1 MTKRSAVRLTVIR
14 EPDEGK
20 PIVIDL
26 ADDVTGITIFI
37 DEHARNA
44 PAMLCGDCDAVLVAG
59 DRTGNIRRHRPALS
73 ELRSIQR
80 NSLAWNAV
88 MDELREQSGPYK
100 QCVGRAVTQRDKETP
115 KHRIDR
121 RIEKAA
127 KLPLIS
133 EPWN

>member
-44 PAMLCGDCDAVLVAG
+44 PAMLCGDCDAVLVEGIERGTLDGIVLHCPNCGAY
-59 DRTGNIRRHRPALS
+59 
-73 ELRSIQR
+73 
-80 NSLAWNAV
+80 NA
-88 MDELREQSGPYK
+88 
-100 QCVGRAVTQRDKETP
+100 TP
-115 KHRIDR
+115 
-121 RIEKAA
+121 
-127 KLPLIS
+127 
-133 EPWN
+133 